1 MSRADYVASVLNEEA
16 AALGLARIALDG
28 SDRATLTFNQLEVTF
43 AYAPEPVELLW
54 LYVDLGSIPERGD
67 QARAFLLQ
75 VGIGS
80 WAYGRI
86 TVGLGPDGRSAQG
99 FTSIPVATL
108 DQALLHRTLTGLL
121 ELALPLRKRLA
132 QGDYSLAPADQPADD
147 AAAAPHTPFG
157 LDPTMLRV

>member
-28 SDRATLTFNQLEVTF
+28 GDRATLTFNQLEVTF
-43 AYAPEPVELLW
+43 AYTPEPVELLW
-54 LYVDLGSIPERGD
+54 LYVELGSIPEASD
-67 QARAFLLQ
+67 EARAFLLQ

-80 WAYGRI
+80 WAFGRM
-86 TVGLGPDGRSAQG
+86 TVGLAPDGRAAQG

-108 DQALLHRTLTGLL
+108 DQALLDRTLTALL

-132 QGDYSLAPADQPADD
+132 QHDYSIAPADRPADD
-147 AAAAPHTPFG
+147 AAAGAHTPFG
-157 LDPTMLRV
+157 LNPTMLRV